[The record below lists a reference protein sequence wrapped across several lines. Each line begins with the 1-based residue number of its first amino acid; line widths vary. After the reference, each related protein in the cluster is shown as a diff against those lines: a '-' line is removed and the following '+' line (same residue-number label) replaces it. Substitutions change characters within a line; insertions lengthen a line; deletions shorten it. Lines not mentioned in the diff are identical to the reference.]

1 MKSALKLLTALTIL
15 LFCHNPAADMKAQ
28 EYLVFLGNFT
38 SGTDA
43 EMRYNPALTTFT
55 TVNLQEGDVIRVTLQ
70 EVDTNG
76 SNLYIKTDGAVINTP
91 TALTAG
97 TTEVRHLLTQ
107 AQADKIKEKGLYVKV
122 VGGGKTGRGNGG
134 EAGSP

>member
-1 MKSALKLLTALTIL
+1 MTIL
-15 LFCHNPAADMKAQ
+15 LFCHNPAADMNAQ
-28 EYLVFLGNFT
+28 EYLFFLGNFT

-43 EMRYNPALTTFT
+43 EMRYDNALKSF
-55 TVNLQEGDVIRVTLQ
+55 NLQEGDVIRVTLQ
-70 EVDTNG
+70 EVNTDG

-91 TALTAG
+91 TVLTAG

-122 VGGGKTGRGNGG
+122 VGGVKPSVS
-134 EAGSP
+134 AW